1 MSLIATLLPRSN
13 IALDLDAG
21 SKKLVFEQAAAL
33 FETTQNLAHG
43 AVVESLLAREKLG
56 STGLGQGI
64 AIPHGRI
71 KGLKQATA
79 ALLRLKTAIPFDAP
93 DGAPV
98 NLLFVLLVP
107 KNATDLHLQILGEL
121 AQLFSDKALRQQLLT
136 TNDPAHAYQLIAGN
150 PPDVAN

>member
-21 SKKLVFEQAAAL
+21 NKKQVFEQAAAL
-33 FETTQNLAHG
+33 FAQTQSLAHS
-43 AVVESLLAREKLG
+43 AVVDSLLAREKLG

-71 KGLKQATA
+71 KGLKEATG

-107 KNATDLHLQILGEL
+107 AHATDLHLQILGEL
-121 AQLFSDKALRQQLLT
+121 AQLFSDKVLRQQLFAT
-136 TNDPAHAYQLIAGN
+136 SDPAHAYQLITGN